1 MSDKRGLDDT
11 VADDPASEEATWSL
25 PGYELGEVI
34 GRGGMGEVRVARDA
48 QIDREVAGKR
58 MRGDHPAP
66 ELVARFLREAKIQ
79 ARLDHPAI
87 VPVHELGTDE
97 HGQPYFTMKR
107 LAGTTLKDRLGAGP
121 VQPLLRA
128 LVDVCFAID
137 LAHTRGIVH
146 RDLKPSNIMIGD
158 YNDVYVLDWGIA
170 RELATSRR
178 SEPAFAGDSLDGLTG
193 AGTLLGTP
201 GYMAPEQMRGDAIGT
216 PADVYALGAILFE
229 ILAGEPLHPGG
240 QGALASTLT
249 SPTASPAQRRADRA
263 VAPELDTLCIEAL
276 AEDPAARPSARRFA
290 ERLQQYLD
298 GDRDLER
305 RRALAAEQLASARV
319 ALASQDPAQRQL
331 AAQAA
336 SRALALD
343 PDSTEAAQLVAQLIL
358 EPPREL
364 PAELRVALESAERDF
379 GRKRSRRAVPAFL
392 AIFLWA
398 ATLPF
403 VEVSSWASIAVLVG
417 ACVAMAGLSW
427 FNWKTGRLPGPVVLL
442 GNTVVAVLL
451 AQLASPFVLL
461 PMLVCGQVLLLAT
474 NSWIEERPL
483 VVLLWMVATLLL
495 PFPLEALGVLA
506 PTWRMTPDGLLTFS
520 AMVSS
525 HRTIDLYFVIF
536 GQIVLG
542 MVVGAFGLV
551 VTRSRRTAQRT
562 AYIQAWHLE
571 RMILPRPPARLP

>member
-1 MSDKRGLDDT
+1 MSDKPQLDDT
-11 VADDPASEEATWSL
+11 VADDPSSTQARWSL
-25 PGYELGEVI
+25 PGYRLGEVL
-34 GRGGMGEVRVARDA
+34 GRGGMGEVLLARDEH
-48 QIDREVAGKR
+48 IEREVAVKR
-58 MRGDHPAP
+58 MRGDHPPP

-87 VPVHELGTDE
+87 VPVHEVGTDE

-178 SEPAFAGDSLDGLTG
+178 SEPALEGDSLAGQTEAG
-193 AGTLLGTP
+193 AMLGTP

-229 ILAGEPLHPGG
+229 ILAAEPLHPAG
-240 QGALASTLT
+240 QGAIASTLT
-249 SPTASPAQRRADRA
+249 TPTDSPARRRPDRS
-263 VAPELDTLCIEAL
+263 VPPELDALCVEAL
-276 AEDPAARPSARRFA
+276 ADDPAARPSARRFA

-305 RRALAAEQLASARV
+305 RRALAAEQLAAARA

-331 AAQAA
+331 AGSAA

-343 PDSTEAAQLVAQLIL
+343 PDSAEAAQLVAQLIL
-358 EPPREL
+358 EPPGEM
-364 PAELRVALESAERDF
+364 PGELRVALESAERDF
-379 GRKRSRRAVPAFL
+379 GRRRSRRAVPAFL

-398 ATLPF
+398 GTLPF
-403 VEVSSWASIAVLVG
+403 VDVYSWTRVTALVG
-417 ACVAMAGLSW
+417 ACVVMAGLSW
-427 FNWKTGRLPGPVVLL
+427 VNWRTGRMPAPAILF

-451 AQLASPFVLL
+451 AQLASPFVLV

-474 NSWIEERPL
+474 NSWIEERP
-483 VVLLWMVATLLL
+483 VVVFLWMAATLLL

-506 PTWRMTPDGLLTFS
+506 PTWRMTPQGLLTFS

-525 HRTIDLYFVIF
+525 HRTLDLYFVVF
-536 GQIVLG
+536 GQVVLG
-542 MVVGAFGLV
+542 MVVGGFGLA
-551 VTRSRRTAQRT
+551 VTRSRRAAQRT
-562 AYIQAWHLE
+562 AYIQAWHLQ